1 MVLLD
6 KAETLKSTSQQVSV
20 ASQGHLSF
28 SCDPIHPLLRH
39 VDSIVTKQ
47 MNEYALDVRTA
58 QGKAR
63 PQPRPTSAVA
73 SYHAYRASS
82 SAYLLTGHFVLHHL
96 TLLHDE

>member
-20 ASQGHLSF
+20 ASQGHFSF

-47 MNEYALDVRTA
+47 MNEYALDVRIA
-58 QGKAR
+58 QGRA
-63 PQPRPTSAVA
+63 QPRPTSAVA

>member
-1 MVLLD
+1 MTNCSIKTKLTVPVVLLD

-47 MNEYALDVRTA
+47 MNEYALDVR
-58 QGKAR
+58 KAR
-63 PQPRPTSAVA
+63 PCAA
-73 SYHAYRASS
+73 AAN
-82 SAYLLTGHFVLHHL
+82 
-96 TLLHDE
+96 